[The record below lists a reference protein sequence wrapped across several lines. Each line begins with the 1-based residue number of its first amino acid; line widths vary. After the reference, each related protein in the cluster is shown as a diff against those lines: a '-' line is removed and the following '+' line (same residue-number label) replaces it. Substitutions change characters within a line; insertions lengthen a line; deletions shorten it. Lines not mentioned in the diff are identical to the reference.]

1 MASTGRFV
9 VLIPIAAGLSI
20 TRYHLYDVERILAQ
34 TMTHVLLS
42 LLLIGTYGLIAWFGA
57 RGAQRWSTSPA
68 IAATV
73 GALAVA
79 AIAAP
84 ARRAIQDLIDRRFNR
99 RRYDAVRLVGAE
111 LADERAGRDL
121 AELFRRT
128 FDDPSVA
135 VAYPGARADT
145 WVTDTGLAPR
155 EMADWVDVARHGRI
169 VASWSYI
176 PPPTST
182 GVLSPYWP
190 GCVAD
195 TTMHGSREPWD
206 ETQDRGCA
214 ARRRGD
220 AQQALGRWSAVRRG
234 GLVVD
239 PDHVPAVGRDHG
251 ESADPGVQLPAPV
264 SDAD

>member
-169 VASWSYI
+169 VARIGYDPTRTDAEVVSAGARS
-176 PPPTST
+176 PPTWSST
-182 GVLSPYWP
+182 CARSRATSP
-190 GCVAD
+190 
-195 TTMHGSREPWD
+195 GS
-206 ETQDRGCA
+206 
-214 ARRRGD
+214 
-220 AQQALGRWSAVRRG
+220 
-234 GLVVD
+234 
-239 PDHVPAVGRDHG
+239 
-251 ESADPGVQLPAPV
+251 
-264 SDAD
+264 